1 MKYEIVYE
9 PTVGYEG
16 SGGKW
21 QELKPGIV
29 RLVQEATQCSV
40 TVRVTCRGKCQAH
53 EHKEIVPQ
61 VKRST

>member
-9 PTVGYEG
+9 PTVDQEG

-29 RLVQEATQCSV
+29 RVAQEATQCSV
-40 TVRVTCRGKCQAH
+40 MVRVTCRGN
-53 EHKEIVPQ
+53 
-61 VKRST
+61 VKRMSTKK